1 MFEMKQEVKAR
12 SELIQRIIFI
22 IYCLFCAGIMIAF
35 SIIGYAVERASLG
48 ILFLL
53 ASVFHI
59 SEFHHYNKNKAAGT
73 IYFALSIIGIT
84 LGVWS
89 LVDGNLDLWLVALIF
104 GIMDVVSGAFEIFTN
119 AVVLKKPFN
128 SRSNITEYA
137 VSTADII
144 FGILLIIHRENGLT
158 VHIIYLAVVFLI
170 NAAVAMTHVTNELGK
185 HE

>member
-1 MFEMKQEVKAR
+1 MFEMKQEAKVRA
-12 SELIQRIIFI
+12 EFIQRITFI
-22 IYCLFCAGIMIAF
+22 VYCLFCAGTMIAF
-35 SIIGYAVERASLG
+35 SILGYTAERVSLG

-59 SEFHHYNKNKAAGT
+59 SEFHHYNNNKVAGT
-73 IYFALSIIGIT
+73 IYFALSIIGII

-119 AVVLKKPFN
+119 AVILKKPFN
-128 SRSNITEYA
+128 SRTNITEYA

-158 VHIIYLAVVFLI
+158 VHVIYLAIVFLI
-170 NAAVAMTHVTNELGK
+170 NAAVAITHIASELGK